1 MKDDTKQPTTFTQ
14 AGVEQ
19 KEKTLE
25 DFFDIRGGVLNLLG
39 IMQTANFISG
49 ARGVQIRNEGLNSSG
64 GTIQGAAITGGS
76 TASTLIAGVTGI
88 LKGNGANP
96 VTAIAGVSGTFFVAN
111 SSGGSPTHLV
121 TVTNGVIVSIA

>member
-1 MKDDTKQPTTFTQ
+1 MADKPSPQFSQEGIP
-14 AGVEQ
+14 A

-25 DFFDIRGGVLNLLG
+25 DFFQIRGGVLNLTG

-49 ARGVQIRNEGLNSSG
+49 KRGVQIRNEGLSSSG
-64 GTIQGAAITGGS
+64 GIIQGATISGGS
-76 TASTLIAGVTGI
+76 TTSTLIANATGV
-88 LKGNGANP
+88 LYGNGASA
-96 VTAIAGVSGTFFVAN
+96 VTAIAGVSGSFYVAS